1 MSAPSF
7 TIPKAPLTPA
17 GDYRVPAGYFAV
29 TIDFFPPPRTINRH
43 HRGGNRVEV
52 VIGLDQWLGVT
63 PTIASLHVLAVT
75 SAS

>member
-29 TIDFFPPPRTINRH
+29 TIDFFPPPLAPSTVTI
-43 HRGGNRVEV
+43 E
-52 VIGLDQWLGVT
+52 
-63 PTIASLHVLAVT
+63 AVT
-75 SAS
+75 GLKS